1 MTPVSFPSHWFE
13 HLSVSQQ
20 KLLKA
25 LAQGLRPGQDR
36 LAQWQSGPMAIA
48 AVPGSGKSHALAVAA
63 VLTLARESLHPERQ
77 LVIVT
82 FTRSAAE
89 SIKQKILRH
98 LKAAQLSP
106 IGFSV
111 QTIHGLALQ
120 IASRHPDISGL
131 DLETLTL
138 QDIPKNHPLMREAVD
153 QWVQGHEALYQRLC
167 EGAYKD
173 QEATEQLRRRF
184 ALGTEILPQ
193 LAHLVIHESKSS
205 NLSPEAVA
213 QLGATLDDDYQLLAI
228 AAGIYQNYQHLL
240 RKNNLID
247 YDDLILGAIRVLQQ
261 PELQQYW
268 QGQIHGVFEDEAQD
282 SSPLQEQ
289 LLRLLATD
297 PQSGVCNLVRVGDPN
312 QAINSTFTPADPFY
326 FNQFCQAV
334 DCAEIHYAGRSS
346 LPIIEAANRMLR
358 WASQTL
364 SPPDRFGFRWQ
375 EIFPVPCD
383 DPQENANPHPT
394 GGGVECHSPEDI
406 YQTVTQI
413 GDRLEALL
421 TENPDHSAAILV
433 RTQRQGKFI
442 ADQLAERFR
451 PTPIQLYDTRTGAN
465 SNHLVQELYQILRF
479 LERPHSPDCLKG
491 ALDVLG
497 DRQKIPTQDLT
508 RLATTPEKF
517 LYPSPLD
524 PELTNPGAIA
534 AQALGDRLLQARWQ
548 LPHYQL
554 LPFLAMALDY
564 SETELATVQKL
575 AERIAQ
581 QTQGSKTLR
590 HSLEILEMLLRD
602 GFEGIDL
609 DTDARYTRPNQ
620 ITILTMHKAKG
631 LDWDY
636 VFIPFL
642 HESEIPGSSWIPN
655 SAKFLGDY
663 NLPEVAR
670 AQVRQFVHHQAQG
683 RSPNVASSKTMATLW
698 QEAQQL
704 KKEEEYRL
712 LYVAMTRAKRLLW
725 LSAAAQGPFSWS
737 IFRPHE
743 SKLQPKDPCPVF
755 ALLAGKTVKS

>member
-1 MTPVSFPSHWFE
+1 MHSNFSQAVSFTQ
-13 HLSVSQQ
+13 LSLSQQ
-20 KLLKA
+20 QYLKD
-25 LAQGLRPGQDR
+25 LVKGLRPGQDR
-36 LAQWQSGPMAIA
+36 LAQWQAGSMAIA

-63 VLTLARESLHPERQ
+63 VLTLAREALHHGRQ

-89 SIKQKILRH
+89 SIKQKILTH
-98 LKAAQLSP
+98 LKAAQLPP

-120 IASRHPDISGL
+120 IASHHPEVSGL
-131 DLETLTL
+131 DLETVTL
-138 QDIPKNHPLMREAVD
+138 QEIPKNHPLLLEAVD
-153 QWVQGHEALYQRLC
+153 RWTQDHENLYQRLC
-167 EGAYKD
+167 QGAHKD
-173 QEATEQLRRRF
+173 TEETEQLRRRF

-193 LAHLVIHESKSS
+193 LAHTVIHESKSS
-205 NLSPEAVA
+205 NLAPAAVA
-213 QLGATLDDDYQLLAI
+213 QLGETLDDEYQLLAI
-228 AAGIYQNYQHLL
+228 AAGIYQNYQQLL
-240 RKNNLID
+240 AQNNLID

-268 QGQIHGVFEDEAQD
+268 QEQIYGIFEDEAQD

-289 LLRLLATD
+289 LIRLLGTD
-297 PQSGVCNLVRVGDPN
+297 PQTGGCNLVRVGDPN

-326 FNQFCQAV
+326 FNRFCQAV

-346 LPIIEAANRMLR
+346 GPIIQAANQMLR

-364 SPPDRFGFRWQ
+364 SPPDRFAFRWQ
-375 EIFPVPCD
+375 EIFPVPSD
-383 DPQENANPHPT
+383 DPQQNANPSPT
-394 GGGVECHSPEDI
+394 GAGVECHHPEDI

-413 GDRLEALL
+413 GDHLEALL
-421 TENPDHSAAILV
+421 TANSDHSAAILV
-433 RTQRQGKFI
+433 RRHRQGKFI

-451 PTPIQLYDTRTGAN
+451 TTPIQLYDARTGT
-465 SNHLVQELYQILRF
+465 SGNHLVRELYQILRF

-497 DRQKIPTQDLT
+497 DRQKIPVQDLA
-508 RLATTPEKF
+508 RLAATPEKF

-524 PELTNPGAIA
+524 PELPSPDAIA
-534 AQALGDRLLQARWQ
+534 AQTLCDQLLQARWQ

-554 LPFLAMALDY
+554 LPFLAMTLDY
-564 SETELATVQKL
+564 SDAELATVQKL

-590 HSLEILEMLLRD
+590 HSLEVLEMLLRD
-602 GFEGIDL
+602 GFEAIEL
-609 DTDARYTRPNQ
+609 DTDARYTRPGQ

-642 HESEIPGSSWIPN
+642 HDSEIPGSSWIPN
-655 SAKFLGDY
+655 SAKFLGNY

-670 AQVRQFVHHQAQG
+670 AQIRQFVHGQTQG
-683 RSPNVASSKTMATLW
+683 RSPTTPKDIKTLW

-725 LSAAAQGPFSWS
+725 LSAAKQAPFSWS
-737 IFRPHE
+737 IFKPHE
-743 SKLQPKDPCPVF
+743 SRLQPQPPCQIF
-755 ALLAGKTVKS
+755 AVLQGKV